1 MSHSPEK
8 RVGARVGMV
17 GAGALIAAVALS
29 APANAVIGGT
39 DATEEYTFMAALY
52 NDQGEHYCGG
62 ALVDAE
68 WVVTAAHCVEQENIA
83 VRIGS
88 TDRGTGGS
96 EREVSE
102 TVLHPEHE
110 VEDVSDDPDYPLSQY
125 LLHNDLALLRLDAPV
140 EETPIDI
147 AAESAT
153 PGTSVR
159 ALGWGMV
166 DEFGEEDKPTIL
178 QQLDTEITEPERCSD
193 MNEDGDVCSEHPT
206 EEAQMCFSDS
216 GGPAVRGEEGDWE
229 LVGLVSRDGDFDVD
243 PSCVGPMVLTDPAA
257 HSDWITETISDG
269 APAPE
274 ARRVGE
280 PVTTS

>member
-1 MSHSPEK
+1 
-8 RVGARVGMV
+8 
-17 GAGALIAAVALS
+17 
-29 APANAVIGGT
+29 
-39 DATEEYTFMAALY
+39 MAALY

-68 WVVTAAHCVEQENIA
+68 WVLTAAHCVDQENIA
-83 VRIGS
+83 VRVGS

-166 DEFGEEDKPTIL
+166 DEFGEEDKPTVL
-178 QQLDTEITEPERCSD
+178 QQLDTEIIESDRCAD
-193 MNEDGDVCSEHPT
+193 MNEDGDLCSEHPT

-257 HSDWITETISDG
+257 HGDWITETISG
-269 APAPE
+269 GTYAPE